1 MLQGLLGVS
10 PPINFNYFEVMILSY
25 KKTSK
30 TKKNFWPLKAFLITF
45 ALAVVFSIFSEFFMR
60 EMSLPIAILIL
71 IIIILIGII
80 FDAIG
85 VAVTTCD
92 TTPFVSMASKKVRGS
107 KQSINLLQNAS
118 QVSNFCNDIVGD
130 ICGIISGA
138 AGVLIIARLTATVDS
153 TIAFFMVIG
162 MSALVAAFT
171 VGGKALGKKAAI
183 VRAKDIVYIVG
194 YVLSIF
200 KKD

>member
-1 MLQGLLGVS
+1 
-10 PPINFNYFEVMILSY
+10 LSS

-30 TKKNFWPLKAFLITF
+30 SKRNLWPLKAFLLTF

-60 EMSLPIAILIL
+60 KMSLPIAILIL
-71 IIIILIGII
+71 LVIILIGII

-85 VAVTTCD
+85 IAVTSCD
-92 TTPFVSMASKKVRGS
+92 TTPFISMASKKVRGS
-107 KQSINLLQNAS
+107 KQCIYLLQNAS

-138 AGVLIIARLTATVDS
+138 AGVLIIARLTENVD
-153 TIAFFMVIG
+153 TTEEFIMAIA
-162 MSALVAAFT
+162 MSAFVAAFT
-171 VGGKALGKKAAI
+171 VGGKALGKKTAI
-183 VRAKDIVYIVG
+183 VRCKDIVYIVG

>member
-10 PPINFNYFEVMILSY
+10 PPINLYNFEVMILSS

-30 TKKNFWPLKAFLITF
+30 IRKNLWPLKAFIITF

-71 IIIILIGII
+71 FIIILIGII

-92 TTPFVSMASKKVRGS
+92 TTPFISMASEKVRGS
-107 KQSINLLQNAS
+107 KLSIYLLQNAS

-130 ICGIISGA
+130 ICGIIKWWRQ
-138 AGVLIIARLTATVDS
+138 V
-153 TIAFFMVIG
+153 F
-162 MSALVAAFT
+162 
-171 VGGKALGKKAAI
+171 
-183 VRAKDIVYIVG
+183 
-194 YVLSIF
+194 
-200 KKD
+200 